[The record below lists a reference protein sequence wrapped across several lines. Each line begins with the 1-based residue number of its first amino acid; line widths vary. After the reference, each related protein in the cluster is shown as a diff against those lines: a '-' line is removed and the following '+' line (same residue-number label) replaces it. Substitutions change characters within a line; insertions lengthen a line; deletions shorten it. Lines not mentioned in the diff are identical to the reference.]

1 MIDSSVDYK
10 NLPRPTWAE
19 IDIDAILNNIN
30 EYKKALGD
38 KVEIIV
44 AAKGNGYGHGM
55 LPIVKAINEL
65 DIYGFATGNMYEAIE
80 MRKHG
85 IDKPIQ
91 LFAHNFPE
99 TADLLV
105 KYDLMPSF
113 VKPGDAKS
121 FADALGK
128 DVALKVWVKCDTG
141 LGRLGLLPEEV
152 LPELEYIRNETSFKI
167 EGLYSHIGPT
177 DSDKNPKKD
186 EYNEGQIS
194 CFNKIIADIE
204 AAGFEIPRYQ
214 LASTYSLTKGDVLV
228 IKPNQPHRVE
238 PKGPEE
244 FKLISIVMSEKFSDY
259 LQYRDINW
267 NPLVLF
273 EKNLLMPVLHFQG
286 KHLERLEQMMYML
299 VAESENKQNFQ
310 DVFIADISELI
321 VLEIGRYCGSIYPEI
336 VRNAVYNDVFKD
348 IPYMLKNILEYINS
362 NYQNSSLTLSSIAER
377 FWVNPSYLSR
387 YFKTYMGIN
396 IVQYIRSMRIFY
408 AKSLLQSSDM
418 SIAEVAEMVGIKSA
432 SHFSK
437 IFENEVGESPSKFR
451 KSYFDRNHS

>member
-1 MIDSSVDYK
+1 MKVQQSFLQKAEFFSVYIETINGKYNAAWSSHSYYEFMLDFSGEFCVS
-10 NLPRPTWAE
+10 
-19 IDIDAILNNIN
+19 
-30 EYKKALGD
+30 LG
-38 KVEIIV
+38 
-44 AAKGNGYGHGM
+44 
-55 LPIVKAINEL
+55 
-65 DIYGFATGNMYEAIE
+65 
-80 MRKHG
+80 
-85 IDKPIQ
+85 
-91 LFAHNFPE
+91 E
-99 TADLLV
+99 T
-105 KYDLMPSF
+105 
-113 VKPGDAKS
+113 
-121 FADALGK
+121 
-128 DVALKVWVKCDTG
+128 
-141 LGRLGLLPEEV
+141 
-152 LPELEYIRNETSFKI
+152 
-167 EGLYSHIGPT
+167 
-177 DSDKNPKKD
+177 
-186 EYNEGQIS
+186 
-194 CFNKIIADIE
+194 
-204 AAGFEIPRYQ
+204 
-214 LASTYSLTKGDVLV
+214 TYSLTKGDVLV

-273 EKNLLMPVLHFQG
+273 EKNLFMPVLHFHG

-336 VRNAVYNDVFKD
+336 VRNAVYDDVFKD

-408 AKSLLQSSDM
+408 AKSLLQSSDK

-437 IFENEVGESPSKFR
+437 IFENEVSESPSKFR
-451 KSYFDRNHS
+451 KNYIDRNHS

>member
-30 EYKKALGD
+30 EYKKALGN

-128 DVALKVWVKCDTG
+128 DVALMEKRQNDNRQRV
-141 LGRLGLLPEEV
+141 V
-152 LPELEYIRNETSFKI
+152 LFPPAVRF
-167 EGLYSHIGPT
+167 
-177 DSDKNPKKD
+177 
-186 EYNEGQIS
+186 
-194 CFNKIIADIE
+194 
-204 AAGFEIPRYQ
+204 
-214 LASTYSLTKGDVLV
+214 
-228 IKPNQPHRVE
+228 
-238 PKGPEE
+238 
-244 FKLISIVMSEKFSDY
+244 LISRI
-259 LQYRDINW
+259 
-267 NPLVLF
+267 PA
-273 EKNLLMPVLHFQG
+273 
-286 KHLERLEQMMYML
+286 RLP
-299 VAESENKQNFQ
+299 
-310 DVFIADISELI
+310 
-321 VLEIGRYCGSIYPEI
+321 R
-336 VRNAVYNDVFKD
+336 
-348 IPYMLKNILEYINS
+348 
-362 NYQNSSLTLSSIAER
+362 
-377 FWVNPSYLSR
+377 
-387 YFKTYMGIN
+387 
-396 IVQYIRSMRIFY
+396 RI
-408 AKSLLQSSDM
+408 
-418 SIAEVAEMVGIKSA
+418 
-432 SHFSK
+432 
-437 IFENEVGESPSKFR
+437 
-451 KSYFDRNHS
+451 